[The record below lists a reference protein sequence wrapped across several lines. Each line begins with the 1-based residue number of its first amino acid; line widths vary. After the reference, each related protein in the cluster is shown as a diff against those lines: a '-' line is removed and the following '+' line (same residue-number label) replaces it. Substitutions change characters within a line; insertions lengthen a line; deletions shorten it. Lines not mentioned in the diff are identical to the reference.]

1 MRRITQVLWG
11 LSVAFLATPGQAVEG
26 VWPDDPPLPVFKP
39 AMPPVLAAAEMLR
52 LEFLPLGP
60 SPSSVGLTAKGATL
74 VVVPAPTPAAE
85 AAPSVVDPPIPVPK
99 PDEAVASAASE
110 MLRVEL
116 LPPLTSGV
124 PLAEVEASA
133 AAGTPSAAQP
143 FSAPPPTS
151 SFSYSVSY
159 SVASNALRLA
169 VPQSGEVSIVPSF
182 ALIGLD
188 VADPNLIR
196 MSAPHEPRIAPAPG
210 IGAMMQLG
218 DITLDA
224 KFNQPLRAVESRS
237 APDTRLLEDRSNF
250 GVDMR
255 LKF

>member
-52 LEFLPLGP
+52 LEFLPLLP
-60 SPSSVGLTAKGATL
+60 SPSSVGLTAKSATL
-74 VVVPAPTPAAE
+74 VVVPAPTSAAE
-85 AAPSVVDPPIPVPK
+85 AAPSVLDPPIPVPK
-99 PDEAVASAASE
+99 PGETVAAAASE

-116 LPPLTSGV
+116 LPPLTSGL
-124 PLAEVEASA
+124 PLAAVEASA
-133 AAGTPSAAQP
+133 AAGPPSAAQP
-143 FSAPPPTS
+143 FAAPPLTS
-151 SFSYSVSY
+151 SFSY

-169 VPQSGEVSIVPSF
+169 VPQSGDMSIVPSF

-196 MSAPHEPRIAPAPG
+196 MSAPHESRIAPAPG

-237 APDTRLLEDRSNF
+237 SPDTRLLEDRSNF
-250 GVDMR
+250 GVDLR
-255 LKF
+255 LQF